1 MSLSTFKRFLVGSVI
16 MLAVVAFFIIRSQ
29 KKEIPI
35 PVPIVE
41 KKEVVIAPTTEILGT
56 SVEGRSILLHRFG
69 TGTTHLV
76 FVGGIHGGYEWNS
89 VLLAYTFIDY
99 LKSHPEIIPKNL
111 TIDIIPSA
119 NPDAVHKVTGTEG
132 RFAASDVSTNKKT
145 LESARFNAH
154 TVDINRNFD
163 CKWKKESTWRQ
174 KKVSAGTAAFSE
186 PETRAITHY
195 ITTYKPV
202 AAIFWHSQSNG
213 VYASQCEHGVLPET
227 LTIMNAYSEA
237 SGYPAIKIFDAYE
250 VTGAADDWLASIAI
264 PAITVELKTHETIEW
279 KENLAGITALLNL
292 YKR

>member
-1 MSLSTFKRFLVGSVI
+1 MLSSPIKK
-16 MLAVVAFFIIRSQ
+16 VVAAFFVILFVTIYFYPKQ
-29 KKEIPI
+29 PKKEIPI
-35 PVPIVE
+35 PATIVE
-41 KKEVVIAPTTEILGT
+41 KKEVIIAPSTETIGK
-56 SVEGRSILLHRFG
+56 SVEGRSIFLHRFG
-69 TGTTHLV
+69 SGATHIV

-111 TIDIIPSA
+111 TIDIIPSV

-132 RFAASDVSTNKKT
+132 RFAASDVSTDKKT
-145 LESARFNAH
+145 LEAARFNAH
-154 TVDINRNFD
+154 NVDINRNFD

-174 KKVSAGTAAFSE
+174 KKVSAGSSAFSE

-227 LTIMNAYSEA
+227 LTIMNAYSAA
-237 SGYPAIKIFDAYE
+237 SGYPAIKTFDAYE
-250 VTGAADDWLASIAI
+250 VTGAADDWLASVNI

-279 KENLAGITALLNL
+279 KENLAGVMALLTL
-292 YKR
+292 YTK